1 MERCVCG
8 GRRKAGA
15 ARARRGEATPE
26 APVSGGALDL
36 NSALQQVLK
45 KSLVKDGLA
54 RGLRECVK
62 ALDRRQAHLCILA
75 SDCDSAEY
83 VRLVEALAQEHQIS
97 LIKVPDG
104 KQLGEWVGLAKLDRE
119 GKPRKVVKCS
129 CAVIRDWGE
138 DTPAKT
144 FIKEHVAANS

>member
-1 MERCVCG
+1 MADGENVEIES
-8 GRRKAGA
+8 
-15 ARARRGEATPE
+15 EATPE
-26 APVSGGALDL
+26 APAAAGVLDL

-138 DTPAKT
+138 DTPAKI